1 MRASQRPARPPR
13 SCLRA
18 LAAAMLLAG
27 FAPPLLANDAEVVSV
42 TGKGEAREASANDW
56 RPAAIKQKL
65 KGGTFVRTGD
75 RSNLALLM
83 PDQTQLRL
91 NQNSMLQ
98 IKETP
103 SGGAPTRLE
112 LKGGRAWMQSKAAA
126 GNVVIDTPNATAAIR
141 GTEWELEVDPSG
153 KTLLAVLSGT
163 VEFSNPQGS
172 VTVNRN
178 EAALAEFGK
187 APVKVAL
194 TNPRDRVQWVN
205 SLSVDGR
212 RYAEAAKT
220 SPAIRSAL
228 EAVSRLD
235 LAAAR
240 ETLQAEKVRGARTPA
255 VYGMLADLELVAGES
270 GRAIALLQE
279 GLAANPRDPELLGQL
294 ANAQLVAN
302 RPDDARNTVS
312 LPRSAETAGIL
323 VAEGEVARRDGDV
336 AKTMTAFTR
345 ATTAAPADDRGWFAL
360 GRAQNERED
369 TTPARRSLAK
379 AIELNPAGAGY
390 QGELGTLETFANRFG
405 DAQKAFDKALAANP
419 ADYVALTGLG
429 LARLKQGDASGAL
442 EALLRAGVLEP
453 RYARARTYT
462 AVAYYQLGRHA
473 DAIATFGEAAALDDK
488 DPLPYLFLTQ
498 VYTDLFRAGDAVD
511 ASREA
516 LKRLPY
522 LKSLNQVQNDQ
533 RGTSNLGYSL
543 AFFGLEDW
551 ALEVAQRSYSPYLA
565 SSHLFLADRYS
576 GDYNKNSELFQ
587 GFLSDPTAFGGS
599 NRFSTLTSRAGSYGT
614 LGGTYNRSDD
624 DRLGNPYFRLNGLVD
639 GWGRTAYFLD
649 VERGNG
655 TSFTDSTA
663 DDGTPA
669 RVNSDTRVELY
680 ALGLGSELTEN
691 LAVFGYGT
699 RVRNNV
705 VFRDFSGT
713 FGSQDKDRGDIG
725 LRYRFSPTSVT
736 WIKGGATRE
745 DQVFDNYLVFNADVT
760 AAVAAQSGFKFRPK
774 DVQAR
779 HSMDLT
785 PADHLS
791 VGYDDAKDDREGFF
805 TQVYVSETD
814 LGNFSYGSRYDRQI
828 KLKSK
833 QGYVSYVRDLV
844 PNLSAQADI
853 FWQRFEQ
860 RIDESQVTLVQL
872 GDFSQPTFESASG
885 QFTKTEWNPR
895 VGLAWTPGG
904 HGLRAAWR
912 RWMQPVS
919 TATLAPVATSGLA
932 LDDRLVASGGKAE
945 QSTAQGFVDW
955 GDRTH
960 FTLAYNNIKVKNLG
974 QLGFRIPTPQV
985 QFVDLLRNQQLVN
998 VNNAELLEG
1007 IPDFD
1012 EGRVE
1017 TGAVAFNHMLS
1028 REWSVAARYAYS
1040 KNRATIYVRDD
1051 AGNIVNSGQ
1060 DARVPYIPRD
1070 LATVGFTWV
1079 SPWRFY
1085 LSAMAVYR
1093 SERFTD
1099 RDNTVRLEADTT
1111 GTVAIFWET
1120 ADKRF
1125 ILGAGAGNLGSKAYK
1140 EAYVIDARYRF

>member
-1 MRASQRPARPPR
+1 MRAPFRHACPPR
-13 SCLRA
+13 PRLRA
-18 LAAAMLLAG
+18 LAFALVLAG
-27 FAPPLLANDAEVVSV
+27 AAPPLLANDAEVVSLV
-42 TGKGEAREASANDW
+42 GKGEARDSGSSDW
-56 RPAAIKQKL
+56 RPAAVKQKL
-65 KGGTFVRTGD
+65 RGGAFVRTGD
-75 RSNLALLM
+75 SSTMALLM
-83 PDQTQLRL
+83 QDQTQLRL

-98 IKETP
+98 IKESP
-103 SGGAPTRLE
+103 SSGAPTRLE
-112 LKGGRAWMQSKAAA
+112 LKNGRAWLNSKTKTA
-126 GNVVIDTPNATAAIR
+126 NVVIDTPNATAAIR
-141 GTEWELEVDPSG
+141 GTEWELEVDPAG
-153 KTLLAVLSGT
+153 KTFLAVFSGT
-163 VEFSNPQGS
+163 VELSNPQGS
-172 VTVNRN
+172 VSVGRN

-194 TNPRDRVQWVN
+194 TNPKDRVQWVN
-205 SLSVDGR
+205 AYAVDPL
-212 RYAEAAKT
+212 RYAQAAKET
-220 SPAIRSAL
+220 PAVRSAL
-228 EAVSRLD
+228 AAVAQGD
-235 LAAAR
+235 YAGAR
-240 ETLQAEKVRGARTPA
+240 RELLAEKARGATTPA
-255 VYGMLADLELVAGES
+255 VFSLLADMDLVAGET
-270 GRAIALLQE
+270 GRAIATLGE
-279 GLAANPRDPELLGQL
+279 GLAANPQDPELLGQL
-294 ANAQLVAN
+294 ANAQLVAD
-302 RPDDARNTVS
+302 RADEARKTVTM
-312 LPRSAETAGIL
+312 PRKAETAGIL
-323 VAEGEVARRDGDV
+323 VAEGEVARRDGDIP
-336 AKTMTAFTR
+336 KTMTAFTR

-369 TTPARRSLAK
+369 TTPARASLAK

-405 DAQKAFDKALAANP
+405 EAQAAFDKALAANP

-429 LARLKQGDASGAL
+429 LLRLKQGDAEGGL

-453 RYARARTYT
+453 RYARARTFT

-473 DAIATFGEAAALDDK
+473 DAIATFKESAALDDK

-516 LKRLPY
+516 LKRLPN
-522 LKSLNQVQNDQ
+522 LKSLNQVANNQQ
-533 RGTSNLGYSL
+533 GTANLGFSL
-543 AFFGLEDW
+543 AFFGLESW
-551 ALEVAQRSYSPYLA
+551 ALEIAQQSYSPYLA

-576 GDYNKNSELFQ
+576 GDYNKNSALFQ
-587 GFLSDPTAFGGS
+587 GFLTDPTAFGGS
-599 NRFSTLTSRAGSYGT
+599 NRYSTLTQRTGSYGT
-614 LGGTYNRSDD
+614 LGATYTRDD
-624 DRLGNPYFRLNGLVD
+624 DRFSNPYLRLNGLVD
-639 GWGRTAYFLD
+639 GFGRTAYFLD

-655 TSFTDSTA
+655 TSFADSSA

-669 RVNSDTRVELY
+669 RVKIDTRVDLY

-725 LRYRFSPTSVT
+725 LRYRFSPTSMT

-745 DQVFDNYLVFNADVT
+745 DQVFDNYLVFNEDVT
-760 AAVAAQSGFKFRPK
+760 SAAAAQSGFKFRPK

-785 PADHLS
+785 PVDHLS
-791 VGYDDAKDDREGFF
+791 FGYDDAKDDREGFF
-805 TQVYVSETD
+805 TQVYVEQTD
-814 LGNFSYGSRYDRQI
+814 LGLLSYGSRYDRQI

-833 QGYVSYVRDLV
+833 QGYVSYVRDIV
-844 PNLSAQADI
+844 PNLSAQADV

-860 RIDESQVTLVQL
+860 RIDESQVTLTQL
-872 GDFSQPTFESASG
+872 GDFSIPTSEFASG
-885 QFTKTEWNPR
+885 QSTKTKWNPR

-904 HGLRAAWR
+904 HGVRATWR
-912 RWMQPVS
+912 RWIQPVS

-932 LDDRLVASGGKAE
+932 LDDRLVASGGEAE
-945 QSTAQGFVDW
+945 QAAAQGFVEL
-955 GDRTH
+955 GKRSH
-960 FTLAYNNIKVKNLG
+960 LTLAYNNIKVKNLG

-998 VNNAELLEG
+998 VNNSELLEG

-1040 KNRATIYVRDD
+1040 KNRATIYVRDEN
-1051 AGNIVNSGQ
+1051 GNIVDSGQ
-1060 DARVPYIPRD
+1060 DARVPFIPKD
-1070 LATVGFTWV
+1070 LATVGVTWV
-1079 SPWRFY
+1079 TPWRLY
-1085 LSAMAVYR
+1085 LSATAVYR

-1099 RDNTVRLEADTT
+1099 RDNTSRLEPDTT
-1111 GTVAIFWET
+1111 GTIAVFWET
-1120 ADKRF
+1120 TDKRF
-1125 ILGAGAGNLGSKAYK
+1125 ILGAGAGNLGSKVAK
-1140 EAYVIDARYRF
+1140 ETYVLDARYRF

>member
-1 MRASQRPARPPR
+1 MRARSRSALRPAI
-13 SCLRA
+13 RA
-18 LAAAMLLAG
+18 LACASILAG
-27 FAPPLLANDAEVVSV
+27 FAPPLLADDAEVVSLV
-42 TGKGEAREASANDW
+42 GKGESREPGASDW
-56 RPAAIKQKL
+56 RAAAVKQKL
-65 KGGTFVRTGD
+65 RGGAFVRTGD
-75 RSNLALLM
+75 RSTLALLM

-98 IKETP
+98 IKESP
-103 SGGAPTRLE
+103 SGGAPARLE
-112 LKGGRAWMQSKAAA
+112 LKGGRAWMQSKAKA

-141 GTEWELEVDPSG
+141 GTEWELEVDPAG
-153 KTLLAVLSGT
+153 KTLLAVFSGT

-178 EAALAEFGK
+178 EAALAEAGK

-205 SLSVDGR
+205 ALSVDGR
-212 RYAEAAKT
+212 RYAEAAKA
-220 SPAIRSAL
+220 SPAIRAAL
-228 EAVSRLD
+228 EAVNRLD

-240 ETLQAEKVRGARTPA
+240 ETLVAEKARGTRTPA
-255 VYGMLADLELVAGES
+255 LYGMLADLELVAGES

-279 GLAANPRDPELLGQL
+279 GLAANPRDAELLGQL
-294 ANAQLVAN
+294 AGAQLVAN

-390 QGELGTLETFANRFG
+390 QGELATLETFANRF
-405 DAQKAFDKALAANP
+405 DEAQKAFDRALASNP
-419 ADYVALTGLG
+419 ADYVAYTGLG
-429 LARLKQGDASGAL
+429 LLRLKQGDAQGGL

-533 RGTSNLGYSL
+533 RGSSNLGYSL
-543 AFFGLEDW
+543 AFFGLESW
-551 ALEVAQRSYSPYLA
+551 ALEVAQQSYSPYLA

-576 GDYNKNSELFQ
+576 GNYNQNSELLQ
-587 GFLSDPTAFGGS
+587 GFLTDPTAFGGS
-599 NRFSTLTSRAGSYGT
+599 NRFSSLMSRTASYGT
-614 LGGTYNRSDD
+614 LGGTYTRSDD
-624 DRLGNPYFRLNGLVD
+624 ERLSNPYLRLNGLFD
-639 GWGRTAYFLD
+639 GFGRSAYYID
-649 VERGNG
+649 AERGAG
-655 TSFTDSTA
+655 TTEVTNTAPDGSTSQVKGDRRA
-663 DDGTPA
+663 
-669 RVNSDTRVELY
+669 ELY

-691 LAVFGYGT
+691 LGVFGYAT
-699 RVRNNV
+699 RFRDNV
-705 VFRDFSGT
+705 VLRDDNGT
-713 FGSQDKDRGDIG
+713 VGSLDKDRGDIG
-725 LRYRFSPTSVT
+725 LRYRFSPTSMT
-736 WIKGGATRE
+736 WLKAGATRE
-745 DQVFDNYLVFNADVT
+745 TQSFDNYYVFSPDFSSAS
-760 AAVAAQSGFKFRPK
+760 ASRSGFKFKPQ
-774 DVQAR
+774 DAQLR

-791 VGYDDAKDDREGFF
+791 FGYEQARDRRTGSLQQVTVIDTGSGFVGLGFQVDQDARPE
-805 TQVYVSETD
+805 
-814 LGNFSYGSRYDRQI
+814 
-828 KLKSK
+828 SK
-833 QGYVSYVRDLV
+833 QGYGSYVRDLA
-844 PNLSAQADI
+844 PGLSAQADL

-860 RIDESQVTLVQL
+860 RIDENRVAILQV
-872 GDFSQPTFESASG
+872 GDTTIPSYESFSG
-885 QFTKTEWNPR
+885 QSTKTEWNPR
-895 VGLAWTPGG
+895 VGLAWTPGR
-904 HGLRAAWR
+904 HGLRAAWQ
-912 RWMQPVS
+912 RWLQPVS
-919 TATLAPVATSGLA
+919 TSTLAPVATAGIA

-945 QSTAQGFVDW
+945 RTAVQGFAEL
-955 GDRTH
+955 GGGTH
-960 FTLAYNNIKVKNLG
+960 LSLYYDNIKVQNLG
-974 QLGFRIPTPQV
+974 QLGYRIPVPQI
-985 QFVDLLRNQQLVN
+985 QFVNLLRNQQLVN
-998 VNNAELLEG
+998 VNNADLLEG
-1007 IPDFD
+1007 TPDFD

-1017 TGAVAFNHMLS
+1017 TGAIAFNHMLS
-1028 REWSVAARYAYS
+1028 REWSLAARYAYS

-1060 DARVPYIPRD
+1060 DARVPFIPRD

-1093 SERFTD
+1093 SERFAD
-1099 RDNTVRLEADTT
+1099 RDNTSRLEADTT
-1111 GTVAIFWET
+1111 GTVALFWET

-1140 EAYVIDARYRF
+1140 ETYVIDARYRF